1 MNIERAKAE
10 DVEIID
16 KKDDEMAVNETTTV
30 NATVDQ
36 VIEAFASED
45 FARFACEKLGIG
57 FEDFTVAG
65 DTSGPFTAT
74 TTRTISADRVPD
86 IAKKFVS
93 KGLKMTQEDVVSAP
107 AEDGSR
113 TIESDIKVSGMP
125 VTATASQQLVPQGE
139 QTVIN
144 VSGDV
149 SCGIPLVGKKIATA
163 AEPYVGKVTT
173 RLGGYIEEWLQQ
185 K

>member
-1 MNIERAKAE
+1 
-10 DVEIID
+10 
-16 KKDDEMAVNETTTV
+16 MAVQETTTV

-36 VIEAFASED
+36 VAEAFASED
-45 FARFACEKLGIG
+45 FARFACEKLNIG
-57 FEDFTVAG
+57 FESFEVNG
-65 DTSGPFTAT
+65 DTAGAFTAT
-74 TTRTISADRVPD
+74 STRNVSADRVPE

-93 KGLKMTQEDVVSAP
+93 KGLKMTQVDTVSAP

-125 VTATASQQLVPQGE
+125 VTAKASQQLVAQGE
-139 QTVIN
+139 QTVIT

-149 SCGIPLVGKKIATA
+149 QCGIPLVGKKIASA
-163 AEPYVGKVTT
+163 AEPYVGKVMTK
-173 RLGGYIEEWLQQ
+173 LGGYIEEWLQQ